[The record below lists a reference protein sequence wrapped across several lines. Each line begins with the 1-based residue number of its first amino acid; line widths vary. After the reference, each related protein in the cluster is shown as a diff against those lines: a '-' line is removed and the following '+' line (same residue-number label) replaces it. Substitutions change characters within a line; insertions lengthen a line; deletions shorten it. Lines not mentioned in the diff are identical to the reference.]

1 MVRSIKGLHRFQVAT
16 EIRVVLAGE
25 VAVGTLDLLNGGEA
39 SEECHFRFRVV
50 GGADVSVA

>member
-1 MVRSIKGLHRFQVAT
+1 
-16 EIRVVLAGE
+16 VVLAGE